1 MLDPDSTLERS
12 STASRLEVVGGALD
26 VAVDR
31 TRVAASVW
39 WSRAVAPVLAA
50 EPGPARPWS
59 LGTADVG
66 PACEALLADRLFHDL
81 AVDEREGLLAWIRSE
96 QGDDGAWR
104 DAEGRPDLSLTA
116 LGWWARRHGGDDPQ
130 AEDMV
135 RASRMVL
142 ELGGAQ
148 RASFS
153 VRLWMAMGGQ
163 VPWSWLP
170 AVPSELWLLPP
181 SAPLSPFGLATWP
194 RGLIAPYHLLARG
207 PARIQ
212 LEDASPL
219 LLTHKNGEP
228 IPPRLTRPGLAGDLL
243 QAFDRSIKVA
253 RKLPRFRMERWSL
266 QIARDWVESA
276 QQRHGGWFSVRPTL
290 LSLVALRVCGITS
303 DDPRILRGLD
313 YLRRGRHQVP
323 GPEQGAPAVT
333 QGLHGLPLAL
343 AARLG
348 LAVQPAETAWLIAQE
363 ITEAGPWQMK
373 ADAPAGGWPVEPGAA
388 AHLDVVA
395 TCRALE
401 LLAARPPGHD
411 GRAWPASR
419 RAAEVLL
426 AMQEADGSFARFE
439 RDEAEVPLAQLP
451 WRDADR
457 LAQGRPGDEATVERT
472 ALALRQLGVLG
483 WRTEDDRVR
492 RGLDFLERS
501 FEVHGRTWGLGTLA
515 ELGTA
520 VALQLPPRH
529 PLRRGVDRLLR
540 SRQREDGSFGTVV
553 DTARGLGA
561 LLDLDGDCV
570 QSRRAADWLV
580 GRVESHSDAE
590 LVRLESALARGVG
603 LSPAI
608 VDGSAGAREAHLAL
622 RRYRALRTSP

>member
-12 STASRLEVVGGALD
+12 STASRVEVVGEALD
-26 VAVDR
+26 RAIDR
-31 TRVAASVW
+31 TRTAAAVW
-39 WSRAVAPVLAA
+39 WSRAVAPALTAQPD
-50 EPGPARPWS
+50 PGLRWS
-59 LGTADVG
+59 LGTADIG
-66 PACEALLADRLFHDL
+66 PACETLLADRLFHDL
-81 AVDEREGLLAWIRSE
+81 SDDEREGLLAWIRAE
-96 QGDDGAWR
+96 QGEDGAWR
-104 DAEGRPDLSLTA
+104 DGEGRPDLSLTA
-116 LGWWARRHGGDDPQ
+116 LGWWARRHGGDDPE

-135 RASRMVL
+135 RASRTVL

-170 AVPSELWLLPP
+170 AVPSELWLLPA

-194 RGLIAPYHLLARG
+194 RGLITPYHLLARA

-212 LEDASPL
+212 LEDASAL
-219 LLTHKNGEP
+219 LLTHKDGEP

-243 QAFDRSIKVA
+243 QAFDRSMKVA
-253 RKLPRFRMERWSL
+253 RKLPRFGVERWSL
-266 QIARDWVESA
+266 QVARDWVESA

-290 LSLVALRVCGITS
+290 LSLVALRVCGVTS
-303 DDPRILRGLD
+303 DDPRMLRGLGH
-313 YLRRGRHQVP
+313 LRRGRHEVP
-323 GPEQGAPAVT
+323 GAEKGAPAIT
-333 QGLHGLPLAL
+333 QGLHELPLAL

-348 LAVQPAETAWLIAQE
+348 LAVQPTETAWLIAQE
-363 ITEAGPWQMK
+363 INESGPWQMK

-388 AHLDVVA
+388 SHLDVVA

-411 GRAWPASR
+411 GRSWPASR

-492 RGLDFLERS
+492 RGLDFLERNY
-501 FEVHGRTWGLGTLA
+501 EIHGRAWALGTLA
-515 ELGTA
+515 ELGAT
-520 VALQLPPRH
+520 VAIQLPPEH
-529 PLRRGVDRLLR
+529 PLRRGVDRMLR
-540 SRQREDGSFGTVV
+540 SRQREDGSFGTVI
-553 DTARGLGA
+553 DTARVLGA

-570 QSRRAADWLV
+570 QSRRAADWLLEQ
-580 GRVESHSDAE
+580 VESHSDAD

-608 VDGSAGAREAHLAL
+608 VDGSAGAREVHLAL
-622 RRYRALRTSP
+622 RRYRALKQSS